1 MNLPIFFTKHMNSK
15 MTSYVMI
22 DQSGKQIAVECNYG
36 DYAIVT
42 ESHDDIDRPNEV
54 QNIIDR
60 ATQHWDVSIISA
72 EVFMHHFSV
81 AHREL
86 FYNVN
91 PALRPHEEKQLG

>member
-22 DQSGKQIAVECNYG
+22 DESGKEIAVECRYG

-42 ESHDDIDRPNEV
+42 DTHDIDSREEV
-54 QNIIDR
+54 QRIIDR
-60 ATQHWDVSIISA
+60 ATMHWDVSIISA

-91 PALRPHEEKQLG
+91 PSLRPHEEKQLG